1 MKHGLELASREAGAS
16 LVSLGVDTWGVDFG
30 LLDAEDN
37 LIGNPFHYRDRRTEG
52 IPERVSVSIS
62 PAEIYRQTG
71 IQSMAINSLYQLVS
85 MALGGSPQL
94 AAASTFLNMPDLF
107 NFWFTGVKVSEYT
120 IATTT
125 QCYSP
130 VTGDWAWDLLRR
142 LEIPTYIFGDIV
154 PPGTLLG
161 KIRSSIADE
170 IGLENVNVATVASHD
185 TQSAIAAIPVETDDY
200 VYISS
205 GTWSL
210 IGIEVEQPIIS
221 EASQKYDLTNE
232 GGYDGKFCLLKN
244 IMGLWLLQECRR
256 EWARKGQSYS
266 YDELT
271 QLATSA
277 SSLHTFVNP
286 TDPSFLLP
294 GDMTRRIQSF
304 CSVNKQPVPHTHA
317 EVVRC
322 ILESLALEYRC
333 VLDQLSGLSGY
344 SLPVIYITGGGAR
357 NELLNQF
364 TANATGRKVITGPIE
379 ATALGNILVQ
389 AIAAGQLA
397 SLAEGRSLVERSFET
412 HTFEPKN
419 PDTWQQA
426 YERYRTLKNN

>member
-1 MKHGLELASREAGAS
+1 MEKIRSFLAIDLGAESGRAVLGRLNRDRIVLKELHRFPNRPVRLGDSLYWDVLYLWREMKHGLELASREAGAS

-256 EWARKGQSYS
+256 
-266 YDELT
+266 
-271 QLATSA
+271 
-277 SSLHTFVNP
+277 
-286 TDPSFLLP
+286 
-294 GDMTRRIQSF
+294 
-304 CSVNKQPVPHTHA
+304 
-317 EVVRC
+317 
-322 ILESLALEYRC
+322 
-333 VLDQLSGLSGY
+333 
-344 SLPVIYITGGGAR
+344 
-357 NELLNQF
+357 
-364 TANATGRKVITGPIE
+364 
-379 ATALGNILVQ
+379 
-389 AIAAGQLA
+389 
-397 SLAEGRSLVERSFET
+397 
-412 HTFEPKN
+412 
-419 PDTWQQA
+419 
-426 YERYRTLKNN
+426 